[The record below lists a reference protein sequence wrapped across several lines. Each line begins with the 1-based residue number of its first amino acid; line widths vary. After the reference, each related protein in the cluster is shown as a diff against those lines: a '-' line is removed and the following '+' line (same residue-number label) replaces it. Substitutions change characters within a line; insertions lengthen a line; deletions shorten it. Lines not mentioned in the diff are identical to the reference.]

1 MGLLKKVALRQNQT
15 MRTNLLMMLPVLFLA
30 LTIQSQTHEI
40 SYGDKKYMGKVY
52 LILGE
57 SKQSVERFV
66 LNKNV
71 PDGEWKI
78 YRSEKK
84 QQLKSEGAVKK
95 GLKDGIWKDYGKNGS
110 LSKTTEY
117 RAGVMHGKEVYYN
130 QKTGEPLLQYEYKNG
145 AKDGYY
151 FINYA
156 NGKKW
161 QDGYFTA
168 GTPNGTWNNWDKKG
182 KLVRTVTYSTGKFV
196 KEETH

>member
-1 MGLLKKVALRQNQT
+1 
-15 MRTNLLMMLPVLFLA
+15 MRTNLLILLPLFCA
-30 LTIQSQTHEI
+30 VVCVKAQTHEI
-40 SYGDKKYMGKVY
+40 VYGDKLYMSKVY

-71 PDGEWKI
+71 TDGEWKI
-78 YRSEKK
+78 YRTDKKEKV
-84 QQLKSEGAVKK
+84 KSEGAVKK
-95 GLKDGIWKDYGKNGS
+95 GVKDGTWKDYGKNGR

-130 QKTGEPLLQYEYKNG
+130 QKNGDALLQYEYKNG

-156 NGKKW
+156 NGVKW

-168 GTPNGTWNNWDKKG
+168 GTPNGTWRNWDKKG

-196 KEETH
+196 KEEKH